1 MQDESKQIGK
11 IFDGKTLQDLFV
23 FAKPYMGFFY
33 LLIFLTIF
41 LTILSTA
48 RPFLIQYTID
58 HYVLKG
64 NMNALLSMMGF
75 LVGLIVLQAITEY
88 SNSYLSDWLGQTIIK
103 DIRIKLFRHLMTFR
117 LKFYDSTPI
126 GRLITR
132 NISDVE
138 SLADVFSEGIAAM
151 TGDLLQVLSI
161 LGIMLYLDWKLTLVS
176 LASFPF
182 LLLATYIFKE
192 SIKVS
197 FNDVRLAVAKLNTF
211 VQEHITGMSVVQIF
225 NSEKREYKKFLKI
238 NEEHRDAN
246 LKSVLAY
253 SIYFPVVEV
262 ISAVGTGMCIWYG
275 SMGILDGF
283 TTEGTLVAFIL
294 YLSMF
299 FRPIRQIADRFNTL
313 QMGIV
318 SAHRLLN
325 LLNDNEPMQHSGKQ
339 SLQNLKGKVEFK
351 NVWFSYNEGQDVLKN
366 ISFTAEPGQT
376 IALVGATGA
385 GKSSIINILNRFYE
399 INRGEVLID
408 GINISQL
415 DLAELRQHIG
425 LVLQDV
431 FLFSGSIADNIT
443 LNDPNITR
451 EQLEAT
457 AELVGASEF
466 IRKMPNGFDYEVM
479 ERGATLSV
487 GQRQLVSFVRAM
499 VYNPK
504 ILVLDEAT
512 SSVDTET
519 EETIQLA
526 IEKMMKGRTS
536 LVVAHRLS
544 TIQKADRIL
553 VMEKGEIVEQ
563 GKHAELLA
571 LNGYYTQLYHM
582 QSLTGQHEISVV

>member
-11 IFDGKTLQDLFV
+11 IFDGKTLRALFV
-23 FAKPYMGFFY
+23 FARPYIGFFY
-33 LLIFLTIF
+33 LLIFLTIL
-41 LTILSTA
+41 LTVLSTT

-64 NMNALLSMMGF
+64 NLDGLLTMMGI
-75 LVGLIVLQAITEY
+75 LVGLIVFQAITEY

-103 DIRIKLFRHLMTFR
+103 DIRVKLFKHLMTFR
-117 LKFYDSTPI
+117 LKFYDNTPI

-151 TGDLLQVLSI
+151 TGDLLQILAI

-211 VQEHITGMSVVQIF
+211 VQEHITGMSIVQIF
-225 NSEKREYKKFLKI
+225 NSEAREYKKFVRI

-262 ISAVGTGMCIWYG
+262 ISAIGTGMCIWYG
-275 SMGILDGF
+275 SLGILEGH
-283 TTEGTLVAFIL
+283 TTQGTLVAFIL

-318 SAHRLLN
+318 SAHRILN
-325 LLNDNEPMQHSGKQ
+325 LLDDQEPVQSSGGQ
-339 SLQNLKGKVEFK
+339 TLPNLQGKVEFK
-351 NVWFSYNEGQDVLKN
+351 NVWFSYNDGQDVLKN
-366 ISFTAEPGQT
+366 ISFSAEPGQT

-399 INRGEVLID
+399 IRQGEVLID
-408 GINISQL
+408 GVNIK
-415 DLAELRQHIG
+415 DLELTDLRKNIG

-431 FLFSGSIADNIT
+431 FLFPGSIAENIT
-443 LNDPNITR
+443 LNDPTITR

-466 IRKMPNGFDYEVM
+466 IRKMP
-479 ERGATLSV
+479 
-487 GQRQLVSFVRAM
+487 
-499 VYNPK
+499 
-504 ILVLDEAT
+504 
-512 SSVDTET
+512 
-519 EETIQLA
+519 
-526 IEKMMKGRTS
+526 
-536 LVVAHRLS
+536 
-544 TIQKADRIL
+544 
-553 VMEKGEIVEQ
+553 
-563 GKHAELLA
+563 
-571 LNGYYTQLYHM
+571 
-582 QSLTGQHEISVV
+582 